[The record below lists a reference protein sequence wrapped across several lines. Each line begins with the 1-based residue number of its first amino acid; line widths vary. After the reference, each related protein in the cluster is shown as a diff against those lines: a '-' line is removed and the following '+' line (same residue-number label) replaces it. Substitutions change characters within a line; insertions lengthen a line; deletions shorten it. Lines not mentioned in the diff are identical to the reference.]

1 MKRFAN
7 FLVDKRLWLF
17 LGSVVVAITLS
28 CGFIMEGAV
37 ASILETLCVGSFSA
51 LLLVVFVLPSLLA
64 MFDRF
69 VVKKKKA

>member
-28 CGFIMEGAV
+28 YGFIMEGAV
-37 ASILETLCVGSFSA
+37 ASIPVTLCVGSFSA
-51 LLLVVFVLPSLLA
+51 LLPVVFVLPSLLA
-64 MFDRF
+64 IFDRF